1 MKFLSCIILL
11 SILAGCAIKKETRSA
26 RRVGVPGTAIG
37 ADDVRKVRRP
47 EIVKAYPVGRYID
60 PNFPDQVHER
70 HTVYRREQAAEWN
83 YRPSKPY
90 PLLLGPVVAES
101 NPSSSYYSKTNSEQI
116 NAQQKA
122 YAEALL
128 EQNVALKRRID
139 ELQQK
144 DSTIQNLQTEI
155 ERLKKDLDSR
165 AGEPMPPE
173 EQNHLLQRICRPPG
187 LFRSIMRSLILAR
200 SCSLLSRRLTTSH
213 SLFHRCALM
222 TSYRKNSPFCS
233 EASSKPCSN
242 LTFFLAITSPS
253 PPKKRHESDQTQ
265 PSGRR

>member
-1 MKFLSCIILL
+1 MKFLSSLVLL
-11 SILAGCAIKKETRSA
+11 SLLVGCAAKKESRSV
-26 RRVGVPGTAIG
+26 RVEVPATGILS
-37 ADDVRKVRRP
+37 DDVRKVRTP
-47 EIVKAYPVGRYID
+47 EIVKAYPVGRYVD

-101 NPSSSYYSKTNSEQI
+101 NPSSSYYSKTNSEQT

-155 ERLKKDLDSR
+155 ERLKKELDFKK
-165 AGEPMPPE
+165 GEPTPPE
-173 EQNHLLQRICRPPG
+173 EAKPSSSEDLSFTRAFPVDQAITDPGEVMFFAESEADYQAFLVSQMRLNNELSAELTILQRRKLQALLKPN
-187 LFRSIMRSLILAR
+187 F
-200 SCSLLSRRLTTSH
+200 LSRDFLALTTQK
-213 SLFHRCALM
+213 
-222 TSYRKNSPFCS
+222 TP
-233 EASSKPCSN
+233 
-242 LTFFLAITSPS
+242 
-253 PPKKRHESDQTQ
+253 
-265 PSGRR
+265 

>member
-1 MKFLSCIILL
+1 MRFLCCIILL

-60 PNFPDQVHER
+60 PNFPDQIHER
-70 HTVYRREQAAEWN
+70 HTVYRRENAAEWN

-90 PLLLGPVVAES
+90 ALPLGPVIAES
-101 NPSSSYYSKTNSEQI
+101 YPYRSYYAKTNSEQI

-155 ERLKKDLDSR
+155 ERLRKKLDSR
-165 AGEPMPPE
+165 AGEPVPLDETKQSPSEDFSSTGDFSVDQAISDPGEVMFFAESEADYPSFLISQMRLNDE
-173 EQNHLLQRICRPPG
+173 LSKELTILQQRKLQALLKPN
-187 LFRSIMRSLILAR
+187 F
-200 SCSLLSRRLTTSH
+200 LSRDFLALTTQK
-213 SLFHRCALM
+213 
-222 TSYRKNSPFCS
+222 TP
-233 EASSKPCSN
+233 
-242 LTFFLAITSPS
+242 
-253 PPKKRHESDQTQ
+253 
-265 PSGRR
+265 

>member
-1 MKFLSCIILL
+1 MRFLCCITLL

-60 PNFPDQVHER
+60 PNFPDQMHER
-70 HTVYRREQAAEWN
+70 HTVYRRENAPEWN

-90 PLLLGPVVAES
+90 ALPLGPVIAES
-101 NPSSSYYSKTNSEQI
+101 YPYRSYYAKTNSEQI

-155 ERLKKDLDSR
+155 ERLKKEL
-165 AGEPMPPE
+165 GEPVPLDETKQSPSEDFSSTGAFPVDQAISDPGEVMFFAESEADYPSFLISQMRLNDELSKELTILPRGKL
-173 EQNHLLQRICRPPG
+173 QALLKPN
-187 LFRSIMRSLILAR
+187 F
-200 SCSLLSRRLTTSH
+200 LSRDFLALTTQK
-213 SLFHRCALM
+213 
-222 TSYRKNSPFCS
+222 TP
-233 EASSKPCSN
+233 
-242 LTFFLAITSPS
+242 
-253 PPKKRHESDQTQ
+253 
-265 PSGRR
+265 

>member
-1 MKFLSCIILL
+1 MRFLCCIILL
-11 SILAGCAIKKETRSA
+11 SILVGCAIKKETRSVLRIA
-26 RRVGVPGTAIG
+26 APATAIG
-37 ADDVRKVRRP
+37 ADDARKVRRP

-70 HTVYRREQAAEWN
+70 HTVYRRENAAEWN

-90 PLLLGPVVAES
+90 ALPLGPVIAES
-101 NPSSSYYSKTNSEQI
+101 YPYRSYYAKTNSEQI

-155 ERLKKDLDSR
+155 ERLKKKLDSR
-165 AGEPMPPE
+165 AGEPVPLDETKQSPSDDFSPTGTFPVDQGISDPGEVMFFAESEADYPSFLISQMRLNDE
-173 EQNHLLQRICRPPG
+173 LSKELTILQQRKLQALLKPN
-187 LFRSIMRSLILAR
+187 F
-200 SCSLLSRRLTTSH
+200 LSRDFLALTTQK
-213 SLFHRCALM
+213 
-222 TSYRKNSPFCS
+222 TP
-233 EASSKPCSN
+233 
-242 LTFFLAITSPS
+242 
-253 PPKKRHESDQTQ
+253 
-265 PSGRR
+265 

>member
-101 NPSSSYYSKTNSEQI
+101 NPSSSYYSKTNSEQT

-144 DSTIQNLQTEI
+144 DSTIQTLQTEI
-155 ERLKKDLDSR
+155 ERLKKELDSR
-165 AGEPMPPE
+165 VGEPVPLDETKQSPSEDFSSTGAFPVDQAITDPGEVMFFAESEADYPSFLISQMRLNE
-173 EQNHLLQRICRPPG
+173 ELSKELTILQRRKLQALLKPN
-187 LFRSIMRSLILAR
+187 F
-200 SCSLLSRRLTTSH
+200 LSRDYIALTTQK
-213 SLFHRCALM
+213 
-222 TSYRKNSPFCS
+222 TP
-233 EASSKPCSN
+233 
-242 LTFFLAITSPS
+242 
-253 PPKKRHESDQTQ
+253 
-265 PSGRR
+265 

>member
-11 SILAGCAIKKETRSA
+11 SLLAGCAIKKETRSA
-26 RRVGVPGTAIG
+26 RSVSVPGTAIG
-37 ADDVRKVRRP
+37 ADDVRKVRTP

-60 PNFPDQVHER
+60 PNFPDQMHER
-70 HTVYRREQAAEWN
+70 HTVYRHEHAAEWN

-90 PLLLGPVVAES
+90 ALPLGPVIGES

-144 DSTIQNLQTEI
+144 DSTIQSLQGEI
-155 ERLKKDLDSR
+155 ERLKKELDSR
-165 AGEPMPPE
+165 AGEAVPLDETKQSPSEDFSSTGAFPVDQAISDPGEVMFFAE
-173 EQNHLLQRICRPPG
+173 SEVDYQSFLVSQTRLHDELSAELTILQRRKLQALLKPN
-187 LFRSIMRSLILAR
+187 F
-200 SCSLLSRRLTTSH
+200 LSRD
-213 SLFHRCALM
+213 
-222 TSYRKNSPFCS
+222 
-233 EASSKPCSN
+233 
-242 LTFFLAITSPS
+242 FLAITTRKTP
-253 PPKKRHESDQTQ
+253 
-265 PSGRR
+265 

>member
-11 SILAGCAIKKETRSA
+11 SLLAGCAIKKETRSA
-26 RRVGVPGTAIG
+26 RRVGVPGTAIA
-37 ADDVRKVRRP
+37 ADDARKVRTP

-60 PNFPDQVHER
+60 PNFPDQMHER
-70 HTVYRREQAAEWN
+70 HTVYRREHAAEWN

-122 YAEALL
+122 HAQALL

-144 DSTIQNLQTEI
+144 DSTIQSLQGEI
-155 ERLKKDLDSR
+155 ERLKKELDSR
-165 AGEPMPPE
+165 AGEPVPLDETKQPPSDDFTSTGDFSVDQAITDPGE
-173 EQNHLLQRICRPPG
+173 VMFFAESEADYQSFLISQMRLNDELAKDLTILQQRKVQALLRPN
-187 LFRSIMRSLILAR
+187 F
-200 SCSLLSRRLTTSH
+200 LSRDYLALTTQ
-213 SLFHRCALM
+213 
-222 TSYRKNSPFCS
+222 
-233 EASSKPCSN
+233 
-242 LTFFLAITSPS
+242 ITP
-253 PPKKRHESDQTQ
+253 
-265 PSGRR
+265 

>member
-11 SILAGCAIKKETRSA
+11 SLLAGCAIKKETRSA
-26 RRVGVPGTAIG
+26 RSVSVPRTAIE
-37 ADDVRKVRRP
+37 ADDDWKVP
-47 EIVKAYPVGRYID
+47 TQEIVKAYPVGRYID
-60 PNFPDQVHER
+60 PNFPHQMHER
-70 HTVYRREQAAEWN
+70 HTVYRRENAPEWN

-90 PLLLGPVVAES
+90 ALPLGPVVAES

-155 ERLKKDLDSR
+155 ERLKKELDSR
-165 AGEPMPPE
+165 AGEPVPLDETKQSPSEDFSSTEALPADQAITDPGEVMFFAESEADYPSFLISQMRLNDE
-173 EQNHLLQRICRPPG
+173 LSAELTILHRRKLQALLKPN
-187 LFRSIMRSLILAR
+187 F
-200 SCSLLSRRLTTSH
+200 LSRDYLALTTQK
-213 SLFHRCALM
+213 
-222 TSYRKNSPFCS
+222 TP
-233 EASSKPCSN
+233 
-242 LTFFLAITSPS
+242 
-253 PPKKRHESDQTQ
+253 
-265 PSGRR
+265 

>member
-1 MKFLSCIILL
+1 MRFLCCIILL
-11 SILAGCAIKKETRSA
+11 SILVGCAIKKETRSVLRIA
-26 RRVGVPGTAIG
+26 APATAIG
-37 ADDVRKVRRP
+37 ADDARKVRTP

-60 PNFPDQVHER
+60 PNFPNQVHER

-144 DSTIQNLQTEI
+144 NSTIQNLQTEI
-155 ERLKKDLDSR
+155 ERLKKELDSR
-165 AGEPMPPE
+165 AGEPVPLDETKQSPSEDFSSTGAFPVDQAITDPGEVMFFAE
-173 EQNHLLQRICRPPG
+173 SEADYQSFLISQMRLNDELSKELTILQRGKLQALLKPN
-187 LFRSIMRSLILAR
+187 F
-200 SCSLLSRRLTTSH
+200 LSRDFLALTTQK
-213 SLFHRCALM
+213 
-222 TSYRKNSPFCS
+222 TP
-233 EASSKPCSN
+233 
-242 LTFFLAITSPS
+242 
-253 PPKKRHESDQTQ
+253 
-265 PSGRR
+265 